1 MFRITTNKPAFSKLK
16 HDLTKLPEN
25 KIQGTLRKLKTRFST
40 QQYYQLHPTDPFPGK
55 FYGTAKLHKLPIN
68 GIVQD
73 LPIWPIVSN
82 IGTASYQSA
91 KYLAKVLSL
100 LAYSEYIIRS
110 IIDLMNKVKK

>member
-1 MFRITTNKPAFSKLK
+1 MFRITTNKPVFSKLK

-40 QQYYQLHPTDPFPGK
+40 QQYYQLYPTGPFPVK

-73 LPIWPIVSN
+73 LPIWPKYQILEQQAINQQNILLKCYHLWLIQSTLLGVS
-82 IGTASYQSA
+82 
-91 KYLAKVLSL
+91 
-100 LAYSEYIIRS
+100 
-110 IIDLMNKVKK
+110 